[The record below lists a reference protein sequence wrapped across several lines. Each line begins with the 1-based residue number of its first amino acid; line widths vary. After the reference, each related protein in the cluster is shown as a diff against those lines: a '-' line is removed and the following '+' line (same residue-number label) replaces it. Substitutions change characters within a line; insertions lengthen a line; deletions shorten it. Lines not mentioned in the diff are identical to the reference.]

1 MKTSWYSI
9 EDLDRRSK
17 FDLLLAGFE
26 ANRFVAGS
34 LTGFRVALIRRG
46 LIHASYIE
54 RTEFV
59 ERVVDPFG
67 VTTDIPRVR
76 FDSIDFRIYSFFP
89 QLELVNPPR
98 NAANLISSISR
109 IFDFSSAI
117 EKPSVDIS
125 RWLLE
130 LEREFKKLEVTN
142 MVFTQMPLGNVT
154 IGQLSAKGDKDVR
167 KEVKAF
173 LGKRPASLNK
183 VGFSFTFEGQPAKG
197 EITSSCRAIVEG
209 EDSGEIME
217 ILRKSLAKS
226 LNR

>member
-9 EDLDRRSK
+9 EDLNRRSK
-17 FDLLLAGFE
+17 FDLLLAGLE
-26 ANRFVAGS
+26 ANKFVAGS

-67 VTTDIPRVR
+67 VAMEIPRVR
-76 FDSIDFRIYSFFP
+76 FDSIDFRVYSSFP

-98 NAANLISSISR
+98 NTANLISSISR

-117 EKPSVDIS
+117 EKPSADIT

-130 LEREFKKLEVTN
+130 LEEEFEKLEVTS
-142 MVFTQMPLGNVT
+142 MVFTQMPIGDRT

-167 KEVKAF
+167 KEVKTF
-173 LGKRPASLNK
+173 LGNRPASLSK
-183 VGFSFTFEGQPAKG
+183 LGFSLTFEGQPAKG

-209 EDSGEIME
+209 EESGEIME
-217 ILRKSLAKS
+217 IFRKSLAKS
-226 LNR
+226 VSG